1 MKNIWLVIG
10 GTGDYSDY
18 EEWVVCGYST
28 EQEAQKH
35 CDALQA
41 FADTCEHLDYED
53 RRAAKTPLDSQF
65 GIDSSTQYHVE
76 MTEVRENFTP

>member
-41 FADTCEHLDYED
+41 FADTCEHLDYKG
-53 RRAAKTPLDSQF
+53 RVAAKTPSTR
-65 GIDSSTQYHVE
+65 SSALIRPPSITS
-76 MTEVRENFTP
+76 R